1 MARFDNKVAIVTG
14 GASGIGLETAKLF
27 LNEGAKVV
35 IGDFSDKGQEIVNE
49 LNTNDNALFVK
60 TDVTN
65 EDQVKNLINKAV
77 EKFGHIDIMFANAG
91 IANDGDITALPLA
104 KWQRTID
111 INLTGVFLSDKYAL
125 EQMLKQGT
133 GGNIVNSSSI
143 HSMVALPNVTA
154 YGAAKGGVKI
164 LTQTLAATYAKEGIR
179 VNAIAPGY
187 IDTPLLD
194 KVNPG
199 AKERLEKLHPLG
211 RLGKPEEIAKAVAF
225 LASDDASLIIGST
238 LVADG
243 GYTSV

>member
-104 KWQRTID
+104 
-111 INLTGVFLSDKYAL
+111 NSEPLT
-125 EQMLKQGT
+125 
-133 GGNIVNSSSI
+133 
-143 HSMVALPNVTA
+143 
-154 YGAAKGGVKI
+154 
-164 LTQTLAATYAKEGIR
+164 
-179 VNAIAPGY
+179 
-187 IDTPLLD
+187 
-194 KVNPG
+194 
-199 AKERLEKLHPLG
+199 
-211 RLGKPEEIAKAVAF
+211 
-225 LASDDASLIIGST
+225 ST
-238 LVADG
+238 
-243 GYTSV
+243 